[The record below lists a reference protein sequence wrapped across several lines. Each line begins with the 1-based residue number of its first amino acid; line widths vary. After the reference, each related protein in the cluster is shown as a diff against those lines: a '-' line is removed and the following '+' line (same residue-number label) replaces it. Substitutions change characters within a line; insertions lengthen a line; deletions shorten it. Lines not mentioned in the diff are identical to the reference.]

1 MSITERFARLVNEL
15 WGISPIL
22 TITLGILV
30 IFGIGFVIIDFAE
43 AFIEGLHAK
52 TPITP
57 EEEKRRVEE
66 EEYQKKAKATDDMIW
81 ALLTLNESR
90 KYEEWLGS
98 ATCGACTESEM
109 REDEEENQYYYCPY
123 LGNISIADGDFPHY
137 CRDYNGPGRP

>member
-57 EEEKRRVEE
+57 EEEKGGLR
-66 EEYQKKAKATDDMIW
+66 KKNIRKKPKQRMI
-81 ALLTLNESR
+81 
-90 KYEEWLGS
+90 
-98 ATCGACTESEM
+98 
-109 REDEEENQYYYCPY
+109 
-123 LGNISIADGDFPHY
+123 
-137 CRDYNGPGRP
+137 